1 MNFDAKNYPPL
12 KDVDNLKE
20 RNHSMVLYDNE
31 DYGKSVKYRYIENG
45 LKKGEHSIIL
55 THDDVNSIENEVAS
69 CGIDV
74 DNFKRK
80 KLLHIHQIENIM
92 ERQDGIMQGFKDIV
106 RQVTADLKPPY
117 RFIGRM
123 IPDVSTREGIE
134 AELKIE
140 HKFHS
145 DFDNYDCSFLCTY
158 NVKDIESARRPIW
171 LQELLANHHNF
182 IYATNPEDAVAFDP
196 QLLTRD

>member
-12 KDVDNLKE
+12 KDIDNLKE

-69 CGIDV
+69 YGIDV

-80 KLLHIHQIENIM
+80 KLLHIHQIEIGILDTLL
-92 ERQDGIMQGFKDIV
+92 ERV
-106 RQVTADLKPPY
+106 HPSLNRP
-117 RFIGRM
+117 GRH
-123 IPDVSTREGIE
+123 I
-134 AELKIE
+134 L
-140 HKFHS
+140 
-145 DFDNYDCSFLCTY
+145 
-158 NVKDIESARRPIW
+158 
-171 LQELLANHHNF
+171 
-182 IYATNPEDAVAFDP
+182 
-196 QLLTRD
+196 